1 MTQSNLRQ
9 ELDTLFGEESVKM
22 ALAQEILAERY
33 TIKNPI
39 VVRKSLER
47 FQRLKNL
54 QQQKQFVERF
64 DKDLARAF
72 ICSLLC
78 GTASKVVMDLATRAI
93 NDKRS
98 GYEVLGGKI
107 IQRSY

>member
-1 MTQSNLRQ
+1 MGKPKLRE
-9 ELDTLFGEESVKM
+9 ELELLFGEETVRL

-39 VVRKSLER
+39 DVRKSLER
-47 FQRLKNL
+47 FQQLKNID
-54 QQQKQFVERF
+54 QQKAFVERF
-64 DKDLARAF
+64 DKELARAF

-93 NDKRS
+93 DDKRA
-98 GYEVLGGKI
+98 GRMVLGGKI
-107 IQRSY
+107 IQRPY

>member
-54 QQQKQFVERF
+54 QQQKQFVER
-64 DKDLARAF
+64 
-72 ICSLLC
+72 
-78 GTASKVVMDLATRAI
+78 TASKVVMDLATRAI